1 MEEHEAGS
9 GVTSL
14 ELRGRA
20 PLGRGLGGGA
30 HAAGRIP
37 GGVGVVTCKH
47 HVRSKVSEDM
57 CHVTIDAIGLGH
69 EDELVIA
76 GKLLVAD
83 DEGHPVLGVI
93 KHLREQRLLPF
104 NVQILKV
111 HSEIK
116 M

>member
-1 MEEHEAGS
+1 M
-9 GVTSL
+9 
-14 ELRGRA
+14 
-20 PLGRGLGGGA
+20 
-30 HAAGRIP
+30 
-37 GGVGVVTCKH
+37 
-47 HVRSKVSEDM
+47 M
-57 CHVTIDAIGLGH
+57 FTIDAIGLGH
-69 EDELVIA
+69 KNKLVIA

>member
-1 MEEHEAGS
+1 MMFTIYAI
-9 GVTSL
+9 SL
-14 ELRGRA
+14 GY
-20 PLGRGLGGGA
+20 
-30 HAAGRIP
+30 
-37 GGVGVVTCKH
+37 K
-47 HVRSKVSEDM
+47 
-57 CHVTIDAIGLGH
+57 
-69 EDELVIA
+69 DELIIA

-93 KHLREQRLLPF
+93 KHLREQGLLPL

>member
-1 MEEHEAGS
+1 MEEHKAGS
-9 GVTSL
+9 GVAL
-14 ELRGRA
+14 LK
-20 PLGRGLGGGA
+20 LGECGAFSGGLWCGA
-30 HAAGRIP
+30 HTAGRVP
-37 GGVGVVTCKH
+37 GGVSVVTCKH
-47 HVRSKVSEDM
+47 HVRSEVSDDM

-69 EDELVIA
+69 KDELVIA

-83 DEGHPVLGVI
+83 DDGHTVLGVI